1 MWSFSPKPMTAEE
14 REREIRRLE
23 GVRDKL
29 LDAAPKHFYAKRL
42 ILPVML
48 AATVLVI
55 VDGARVHP
63 ANLTLA
69 AGLFLAV
76 FLFLIG
82 HGTWKVWHSTP
93 APGDKWGFSD
103 RIGYEGDSPRD
114 IQRKIDDL
122 RGEAGSSE
130 SASN

>member
-1 MWSFSPKPMTAEE
+1 MTAEE

-55 VDGARVHP
+55 VDGASVHP
-63 ANLTLA
+63 ASLTFW

-76 FLFLIG
+76 FLFLLG

-93 APGDKWGFSD
+93 AAGDKWGFSD

-114 IQRKIDDL
+114 IQRKIDVL
-122 RGEAGSSE
+122 RSKAGGSSLQ
-130 SASN
+130 

>member
-1 MWSFSPKPMTAEE
+1 MWSRKPMTEDE
-14 REREIRRLE
+14 REREISRLE

-55 VDGARVHP
+55 VDGALTHP
-63 ANLTLA
+63 ANLTLWG
-69 AGLFLAV
+69 GLFLAV
-76 FLFLIG
+76 FLFLMG

-103 RIGYEGDSPRD
+103 RLGYEGDSPRD

-122 RGEAGSSE
+122 RGEAGSGPAGSP
-130 SASN
+130 

>member
-1 MWSFSPKPMTAEE
+1 MRPRNPKQITEDE

-23 GVRDKL
+23 SVRDKL

-42 ILPVML
+42 MLPVML

-55 VDGARVHP
+55 IDGARVHP
-63 ANLTLA
+63 ASLTLW

-93 APGDKWGFSD
+93 APGDKWGLFRSTW
-103 RIGYEGDSPRD
+103 
-114 IQRKIDDL
+114 L
-122 RGEAGSSE
+122 RGRQ
-130 SASN
+130 SARYPKKD